1 MKGDS
6 DLGAMSITQI
16 PDPEVLARTLLD
28 DLLNCLSPGD
38 MLCIPT
44 GRSPRDLYRL
54 IREDSGNAPLW
65 SSLRYLQLDEYLD
78 PSGTIPSFRDEL
90 RQQIFDPLGVPHD
103 QVFSIDPAGD
113 PQSQANRLDQIFR
126 DSGPP
131 RASVLGLGNNGHIAF
146 NEPGSDFSG
155 YTVVDLA
162 EETINTNFPEPRP
175 DRLQALTISLDQIL
189 DSDSIF
195 LLVPQAEKSALL
207 DRCLAGP
214 RNLDLPASCL
224 HDHPQ
229 LHVYRH

>member
-1 MKGDS
+1 MKPV
-6 DLGAMSITQI
+6 SITRN
-16 PDPEVLARTLLD
+16 PDPEVLARALLD
-28 DLLNCLSPGD
+28 DLLEKLSAGD
-38 MLCIPT
+38 LLCIPT

-54 IREDSGNAPLW
+54 IREDSGNSELW
-65 SSLRYLQLDEYLD
+65 RSCRYLQLDEYLD
-78 PSGTIPSFRDEL
+78 PTGRIPSFRQEL
-90 RQQIFDPLGVPHD
+90 REQIFDPLKVP
-103 QVFSIDPAGD
+103 QNQIFSIDPAGD
-113 PQSQANRLDQIFR
+113 PHSQANRLDQIFR

-175 DRLQALTISLDQIL
+175 SRLQALTISLDQIL

>member
-6 DLGAMSITQI
+6 DLGAMSLTQN

-28 DLLNCLSPGD
+28 DLLNYLSPGD
-38 MLCIPT
+38 LLCIPT
-44 GRSPRDLYRL
+44 GRSPRNLYRL
-54 IREDSGNAPLW
+54 IREDSKNAQLW
-65 SSLRYLQLDEYLD
+65 GSLRYLQLDEYLD

-90 RQQIFDPLGVPHD
+90 RLQIFDPLGVPHD

-113 PQSQANRLDQIFR
+113 PHLQANRLDQIFC

-175 DRLQALTISLDQIL
+175 GQLQALTISLDQIL
-189 DSDSIF
+189 ESDSIF

-214 RNLDLPASCL
+214 RSPDLPASCL

>member
-1 MKGDS
+1 M
-6 DLGAMSITQI
+6 GAMSMTQN

-38 MLCIPT
+38 LLCIPT
-44 GRSPRDLYRL
+44 GRSPRNLYRL

-90 RQQIFDPLGVPHD
+90 REQIFDPLGVPHD
-103 QVFSIDPAGD
+103 QVFSIDPTGD
-113 PQSQANRLDQIFR
+113 PHSQANRLDQIFR

-155 YTVVDLA
+155 YTVVNLA
-162 EETINTNFPEPRP
+162 EETIKTNFQEPLPGQLR
-175 DRLQALTISLDQIL
+175 AL
-189 DSDSIF
+189 
-195 LLVPQAEKSALL
+195 
-207 DRCLAGP
+207 G
-214 RNLDLPASCL
+214 
-224 HDHPQ
+224 
-229 LHVYRH
+229 